1 MDEID
6 YIDLLQKK
14 YPLVFNHMESGGYSF
29 IPSGWYGLIDELC
42 QKLDGILKES
52 YGKYSLEDFQC
63 GFRVMQIK
71 EKFGSLRFY
80 FSCDSD
86 DPHLYDK
93 VASIIGEAEL
103 KSSRICEITGQ
114 PGQICVSGNW
124 LKTLCEEERIKK
136 NYKILETKKGKQ

>member
-14 YPLVFNHMESGGYSF
+14 YPLVFNHMDTGGYSF
-29 IPSGWYGLIDELC
+29 IPPGWHGLVDELC
-42 QKLDGILKES
+42 QKLDGVLRES
-52 YGKYSLEDFQC
+52 YEKYSLEDFQC
-63 GFRVMQIK
+63 GFTVMQIK

-80 FSCDSD
+80 FTCDSH

-93 VASIIGEAEL
+93 VASIIGEAEIN
-103 KSSRICEITGQ
+103 SSRICEITGN

-124 LKTLCEEERIKK
+124 LKTLCEEERKK
-136 NYKILETKKGKQ
+136 HGYAILENKKGNK